1 MPETIRNRTETNTES
16 WKQLLA
22 PATHRDLLR
31 VSLAR
36 ARARAKQPTT
46 DSLEEKT
53 RRLLKDIERG
63 IQTRLDQWCK
73 ERTQNIRTTKKN
85 VLTALRKRAEKQDQP
100 RQYTYEEI
108 RRQVQARIQRTLDNT
123 PSITYPRP
131 RVYAPRRKRPRCL
144 PEPSPRIPSIRRKAY
159 TSYPTY
165 LGSDQDLFTFYYL
178 ERWDHHP
185 DVAGAYR
192 DPGLVRYPFSSLL
205 KAQIMMCKRRIP
217 TYSQLHHEL
226 SHDQELREL
235 CGLRDTP
242 SRKILSRGVDLFDT
256 RIYTEIY
263 RDLGQ
268 TCLGLGLAKDRIVGI
283 DGTLVE
289 SGISPRRSR
298 EEYHR
303 VGADIY
309 TRGGVVKGV
318 GHLLLDV
325 VDLELGQPL
334 YSHLEMGSRHEGPL
348 GLAVMDGYRDWYGH
362 YPDAAVVDKAYDSE
376 ELIQGLLER
385 GVEPYPQARD
395 YGQDGLIRLGK
406 HWNLRTR
413 YLSGVQL
420 HPGFLTRII
429 SLRTESERNFSRK
442 KAGYGRRRM
451 TNQGQREAVFY
462 TAVTSITSL
471 LTAISA
477 YHCSRPDLVCSPAAF
492 SRPITVRN

>member
-1 MPETIRNRTETNTES
+1 MPEAIRTQTETNTKS
-16 WKQLLA
+16 WKQLLK
-22 PATHRDLLR
+22 PATHRDLLTL
-31 VSLAR
+31 S
-36 ARARAKQPTT
+36 AKAKADQPAN
-46 DSLEEKT
+46 DNPEERT
-53 RRLLKDIERG
+53 RRLLEDIERG
-63 IQTRLDQWCK
+63 IQRRLDEWCG
-73 ERTQNIRTTKKN
+73 ERTQDLRRTRKN
-85 VLTALRKRAEKQDQP
+85 VLRALRRRMEKEAGP
-100 RQYTYEEI
+100 KKYTYEEI
-108 RRQVQARIQRTLDNT
+108 RRQIQARIQRTLDNA
-123 PSITYPRP
+123 PNITYPRP
-131 RVYAPRRKRPRCL
+131 RRYAPRRKRPRCL
-144 PEPSPRIPSIRRKAY
+144 PQPSPDIPSIRRKAY

-165 LGSDQDLFTFYYL
+165 LGSDQDLFTFYDL
-178 ERWDHHP
+178 ERWDYHP

-192 DPGLVRYPFSSLL
+192 DPGLARYPFSSLL
-205 KAQIMMCKRRIP
+205 KTQIMMCKRRIP
-217 TYSQLHHEL
+217 TYSQLHDEL
-226 SHDQELREL
+226 SHDQRLREL

-242 SRKILSRGVDLFDT
+242 SRKLLSRGVDLFGT

-263 RDLGQ
+263 KDLGHA
-268 TCLGLGLAKDRIVGI
+268 CLGLGLARGRIVGI

-289 SGISPRRSR
+289 SGISPHRSR
-298 EEYHR
+298 EDYQR

-318 GHLLLDV
+318 GHLVLDV

-348 GLAVMDGYRDWYGH
+348 GLAVIDGYHDWYGH
-362 YPDAAVVDKAYDSE
+362 YPEKAVVDKAYDSE
-376 ELIQGLLER
+376 EFTQGLLDR

-395 YGQDGLIRLGK
+395 YGQDGLIRLGQ

-413 YLSGVQL
+413 YLSGVQI
-420 HPGFLTRII
+420 HPGFLTRIV

-451 TNQGQREAVFY
+451 TNQGQREAVLY

-471 LTAISA
+471 LTAVSA